1 MTSTQLQPGT
11 VIHGTHNDYRI
22 ERVLGQGS
30 FGITYV
36 ANVRLKGRLGAI
48 ESTATVAIKEFFLRD
63 VSSRNGLR
71 VFSVSDS
78 TLCSDYRR
86 DFLREAQN
94 LSRLDNDHIVKVLE
108 TIEEN
113 DTVYYVMEYLSGG
126 NLDQHILSH
135 GKLSC
140 REALDI
146 AIQIGEALKC
156 MHAQH
161 MLHLDL
167 KPLNV
172 MRGEDGHIVLIDFGL
187 SKCFGADGQPE
198 SSTRIG
204 QGTTGYA
211 PIEQH
216 SFNKADGFMPTLDI
230 YALGATL
237 FKMLT
242 GSVPP
247 EASVVLNEGL
257 PVDELSSA
265 GVPPAI
271 IALVE
276 RAMQPLRRMRHQTVG
291 EFVDEAQRLLASAPL
306 SVGGPAASKPFA
318 DPVSSCRPYGEQ
330 LFSGQPFGGSPSA
343 DVSTP
348 VGEATRRSDGW
359 SDIPKSFFAV
369 RETIFPNDETT
380 DREGAVKEDR
390 PAKIEVRWE
399 RNLDEATKQK
409 LRSFLSGMKRRRVW
423 NNHPY
428 DDDGDKVE
436 VFTLGDNSLAKAM
449 SIINNR
455 ATDGYFPRLNLQT
468 ALRAVLLLEQMTGLS
483 FRLASENEVVFDR
496 YDPERK
502 DHYLCFDGF
511 KDGFYLIHKDD
522 LYAPRMEGM
531 EYITKINAYTH
542 LFFDSYGMQIVCD
555 GASPMCDGASFNLRA
570 TQMMHEEMQPIGN
583 SFYRVRSGNQWN
595 ISSYFSPV
603 MPLLPQWH
611 DNISD
616 FSVHTLPGPAFGL
629 SYVGVKATDL
639 SGYTYY
645 YKWIGSNF
653 ELIAKY
659 DKKEREERE
668 QFT

>member
-1 MTSTQLQPGT
+1 MTSTQLHPGT
-11 VIHGTHNDYRI
+11 VIHGTHSDYRI

-48 ESTATVAIKEFFLRD
+48 ESAAKVAIKEFFLRD

-94 LSRLDNDHIVKVLE
+94 LSRLNNKHIVKVLE

-216 SFNKADGFMPTLDI
+216 SFKKSDGFMPTLDI

-265 GVPPAI
+265 GVPPAV

-276 RAMQPLRRMRHQTVG
+276 RAMQPLRRMRQQTVD
-291 EFVDEAQRLLASAPL
+291 EFVDEAQRLLASAPS
-306 SVGGPAASKPFA
+306 SVGGPAA
-318 DPVSSCRPYGEQ
+318 
-330 LFSGQPFGGSPSA
+330 PSA
-343 DVSTP
+343 DAPTP

-390 PAKIEVRWE
+390 PAKIEVRWKQ
-399 RNLDEATKQK
+399 NLDEATKQK
-409 LRSFLSGMKRRRVW
+409 LRTFLSGMRRRRVW

-449 SIINNR
+449 NIINNR

-483 FRLASENEVVFDR
+483 FRLASENELVIDR
-496 YDPERK
+496 YDPDRK
-502 DHYLCFDGF
+502 DLYLCFDGF
-511 KDGFYLIHKDD
+511 KDGFYLIHEEQVTGV
-522 LYAPRMEGM
+522 RFEGM

-542 LFFDSYGMQIVCD
+542 LFSDSYGMQIVCD

-570 TQMMHEEMQPIGN
+570 TQMVHEEMQPIGN

-595 ISSYFSPV
+595 VSSYFSPV

-611 DNISD
+611 DNISNL
-616 FSVHTLPGPAFGL
+616 SVHTVPGPAFGL
-629 SYVGVKATDL
+629 PYVGVVATDL

-645 YKWIGSNF
+645 YKWTGSNF

>member
-48 ESTATVAIKEFFLRD
+48 ESAAMVAIKEFFLRD

-276 RAMQPLRRMRHQTVG
+276 RAMQPLRRMRHQTVD
-291 EFVDEAQRLLASAPL
+291 EFIDETQRLLASAPS
-306 SVGGPAASKPFA
+306 SVGGPAA
-318 DPVSSCRPYGEQ
+318 
-330 LFSGQPFGGSPSA
+330 PSA
-343 DVSTP
+343 DVPTP

-359 SDIPKSFFAV
+359 SDSPKSVFAV
-369 RETIFPNDETT
+369 RETIIPNDETT

-399 RNLDEATKQK
+399 RNLDENTKQK
-409 LRSFLSGMKRRRVW
+409 LRSFLSGMRRRRVW

-436 VFTLGDNSLAKAM
+436 VFTLGDNSLAQAM
-449 SIINNR
+449 NIINNR
-455 ATDGYFPRLNLQT
+455 ATDGYFPRLGLHT

-483 FRLASENEVVFDR
+483 FRLASESELVIDR
-496 YDPERK
+496 YDPDRK
-502 DHYLCFDGF
+502 DLYLCFDGF
-511 KDGFYLIHKDD
+511 KDGFYLIHEEQVTGV
-522 LYAPRMEGM
+522 RFEGM

-668 QFT
+668 QYT

>member
-48 ESTATVAIKEFFLRD
+48 ESAAMVAIKEFFLRD

-216 SFNKADGFMPTLDI
+216 CFKKADGFMPTLDI

-265 GVPPAI
+265 GVPPAV

-291 EFVDEAQRLLASAPL
+291 EFVDEAQRLLASAPS
-306 SVGGPAASKPFA
+306 SVGRPAA
-318 DPVSSCRPYGEQ
+318 
-330 LFSGQPFGGSPSA
+330 PSA
-343 DVSTP
+343 DVPTP

-359 SDIPKSFFAV
+359 SDSPKSVFAV
-369 RETIFPNDETT
+369 RETIIPNDETT

-399 RNLDEATKQK
+399 RNLGEDTKQK

-436 VFTLGDNSLAKAM
+436 VFTLGDNSLAQAM
-449 SIINNR
+449 NIINNR
-455 ATDGYFPRLNLQT
+455 ATDGYFPRLGLHT

-483 FRLASENEVVFDR
+483 FRLASENELVFER
-496 YDPERK
+496 YDPDRK
-502 DHYLCFDGF
+502 DLYLCFDGF
-511 KDGFYLIHKDD
+511 KDGFYLIHEEQVTGVRIDG
-522 LYAPRMEGM
+522 L
-531 EYITKINAYTH
+531 EYMTKINAYTN
-542 LFFDSYGMQIVCD
+542 LFSDDYGMQIVCD
-555 GASPMCDGASFNLRA
+555 GASPMVNGAMFNLRA
-570 TQMMHEEMQPIGN
+570 TQMVHEEMQPIGN
-583 SFYRVRSGNQWN
+583 SFYMVRSGNQWN

-611 DNISD
+611 DNISN
-616 FSVHTLPGPAFGL
+616 FSVYTVPGPAFGL
-629 SYVGVKATDL
+629 PYVGVEATDL

-645 YKWIGSNF
+645 YKWTGSNF

>member
-48 ESTATVAIKEFFLRD
+48 ESAAMVAIKEFFLRD

-216 SFNKADGFMPTLDI
+216 SFKKADGFMPTLDI

-242 GSVPP
+242 GCVPP

-265 GVPPAI
+265 GVPPAV

-291 EFVDEAQRLLASAPL
+291 EFVDEAQRLLASAPS
-306 SVGGPAASKPFA
+306 SVGRPA
-318 DPVSSCRPYGEQ
+318 
-330 LFSGQPFGGSPSA
+330 SPSA
-343 DVSTP
+343 DVPTP

-359 SDIPKSFFAV
+359 SDIPKSVFAV
-369 RETIFPNDETT
+369 RETIIPNDETT

-399 RNLDEATKQK
+399 RNLGENTKQK

-436 VFTLGDNSLAKAM
+436 VFTLGDNSLAKAI

-483 FRLASENEVVFDR
+483 FRLASENEVVFDH
-496 YDPERK
+496 YYSERK
-502 DHYLCFDGF
+502 DLYLCFDGF
-511 KDGFYLIHKDD
+511 KDGFYLIHEEQVTGV
-522 LYAPRMEGM
+522 RFEGM
-531 EYITKINAYTH
+531 EYMTKINARTN
-542 LFFDSYGMQIVCD
+542 LFSDDYGMQIVCD

-570 TQMMHEEMQPIGN
+570 TQMVHEEMQPIGN

-616 FSVHTLPGPAFGL
+616 LSVHTVPGPAFGL
-629 SYVGVKATDL
+629 PYVGVKATDL

>member
-48 ESTATVAIKEFFLRD
+48 ESTAMVAIKEFFLRD

-216 SFNKADGFMPTLDI
+216 SFKKADGFMPTLDI

-265 GVPPAI
+265 GVSPAI

-291 EFVDEAQRLLASAPL
+291 EFVDEAQRLLASAPS
-306 SVGGPAASKPFA
+306 SVGRPA
-318 DPVSSCRPYGEQ
+318 
-330 LFSGQPFGGSPSA
+330 SPSA
-343 DVSTP
+343 DVPTP

-359 SDIPKSFFAV
+359 SDIPKSVFAV
-369 RETIFPNDETT
+369 RETIFTNDEAT
-380 DREGAVKEDR
+380 DREGAYRDT
-390 PAKIEVRWE
+390 PAKIEVRWKQ
-399 RNLDEATKQK
+399 NLGEDTKQK
-409 LRSFLSGMKRRRVW
+409 LRSLLSGMRRRRVW

-428 DDDGDKVE
+428 DDDGDKVQ

-449 SIINNR
+449 DIINNR

-483 FRLASENEVVFDR
+483 FRLASENEVVIDH
-496 YDPERK
+496 YYSERK
-502 DHYLCFDGF
+502 DLYLCFDGF
-511 KDGFYLIHKDD
+511 KDGFYLIHEDD
-522 LYAPRMEGM
+522 VFGPRMEGM
-531 EYITKINAYTH
+531 EYITKIYARTH
-542 LFFDSYGMQIVCD
+542 LFSDDYGMQIVCD
-555 GASPMCDGASFNLRA
+555 GASPMVNGAMFNLRA
-570 TQMMHEEMQPIGN
+570 TQMTYEEMQPIGN
-583 SFYRVRSGNQWN
+583 SFYKVRNGNQWN

-616 FSVHTLPGPAFGL
+616 FSVHTVPGPAFGL
-629 SYVGVKATDL
+629 PYVGVKATDL

-645 YKWIGSNF
+645 YKWTGSKF

>member
-36 ANVRLKGRLGAI
+36 ANVRLNGRLGAI
-48 ESTATVAIKEFFLRD
+48 ESAAMVAIKEFFLRD
-63 VSSRNGLR
+63 VSCRNGLR

-216 SFNKADGFMPTLDI
+216 SFKKADGFMPTLDI

-265 GVPPAI
+265 GVPPTI

-276 RAMQPLRRMRHQTVG
+276 RAMQPLRRMRHQTVD
-291 EFVDEAQRLLASAPL
+291 EFIDETQRLLASAPS
-306 SVGGPAASKPFA
+306 SVGGPAA
-318 DPVSSCRPYGEQ
+318 
-330 LFSGQPFGGSPSA
+330 PSA
-343 DVSTP
+343 DVPTP

-359 SDIPKSFFAV
+359 SDSPKSVFAV
-369 RETIFPNDETT
+369 RETIIPNDETT

-390 PAKIEVRWE
+390 PEKIEVRWE
-399 RNLDEATKQK
+399 RNLGEDTKQK

-436 VFTLGDNSLAKAM
+436 VFTLGDNSLAQAM
-449 SIINNR
+449 NIINNR
-455 ATDGYFPRLNLQT
+455 ATDGYFPRLGLHT

-483 FRLASENEVVFDR
+483 FRLASESELVIDR
-496 YDPERK
+496 YDPDRK
-502 DHYLCFDGF
+502 DLYLCFDGF
-511 KDGFYLIHKDD
+511 KDGFYLIHEEQVTGV
-522 LYAPRMEGM
+522 RFEGM
-531 EYITKINAYTH
+531 EYITKINARTN
-542 LFFDSYGMQIVCD
+542 LFSDDYGMQIVCD

-570 TQMMHEEMQPIGN
+570 TQMVHEEMQPIGN

-616 FSVHTLPGPAFGL
+616 LSVHTVPGPAFGL
-629 SYVGVKATDL
+629 PYVGVKATDL

>member
-48 ESTATVAIKEFFLRD
+48 ESAAMVAIKEFFLRD

-71 VFSVSDS
+71 VFSVSDC

-276 RAMQPLRRMRHQTVG
+276 RAMQPLRRMRHQTVD
-291 EFVDEAQRLLASAPL
+291 EFIDETQRLLASAPS
-306 SVGGPAASKPFA
+306 SVGRPA
-318 DPVSSCRPYGEQ
+318 
-330 LFSGQPFGGSPSA
+330 SPSA
-343 DVSTP
+343 DVPTP

-359 SDIPKSFFAV
+359 SDIPKSVFAV
-369 RETIFPNDETT
+369 RETIIPNDETT

-399 RNLDEATKQK
+399 RNLGEDTKQK

-436 VFTLGDNSLAKAM
+436 VFTLGDNSLAQAM
-449 SIINNR
+449 NIINNR
-455 ATDGYFPRLNLQT
+455 ATDGYFPRLGLHT

>member
-48 ESTATVAIKEFFLRD
+48 ESTAMVAIKEFFLRD

-146 AIQIGEALKC
+146 AIQIGEALKF

-276 RAMQPLRRMRHQTVG
+276 RAMQPLRRMRHQTVD
-291 EFVDEAQRLLASAPL
+291 EFIDEAQRLLASAPS
-306 SVGGPAASKPFA
+306 SVGGPA
-318 DPVSSCRPYGEQ
+318 
-330 LFSGQPFGGSPSA
+330 SPSA
-343 DVSTP
+343 DVPTP

-369 RETIFPNDETT
+369 RETIIPNDETT

-436 VFTLGDNSLAKAM
+436 VFTLGDNSLAQAM
-449 SIINNR
+449 NIINNR
-455 ATDGYFPRLNLQT
+455 ATDGYFPRLGLHT

>member
-48 ESTATVAIKEFFLRD
+48 ESTAMVAIKEFFLRD
-63 VSSRNGLR
+63 VSGRNGLR

-216 SFNKADGFMPTLDI
+216 SFKKADGFMPTLDI

-242 GSVPP
+242 GCVPP

-291 EFVDEAQRLLASAPL
+291 EFVDEAQRLLASAPS
-306 SVGGPAASKPFA
+306 SVGGPAA
-318 DPVSSCRPYGEQ
+318 
-330 LFSGQPFGGSPSA
+330 PSA
-343 DVSTP
+343 DVPTP
-348 VGEATRRSDGW
+348 VGDATRRSDGW
-359 SDIPKSFFAV
+359 SDNPKSFFAV
-369 RETIFPNDETT
+369 RETIIPNDETT
-380 DREGAVKEDR
+380 DREGAVKENH
-390 PAKIEVRWE
+390 PAKIEVRWKQ
-399 RNLDEATKQK
+399 NLDEATKQK
-409 LRSFLSGMKRRRVW
+409 LRTFLSGMRRRRVW

-428 DDDGDKVE
+428 DDDGDKME

-449 SIINNR
+449 DIINNR

-483 FRLASENEVVFDR
+483 FRLAAENEVVFDR

-511 KDGFYLIHKDD
+511 KDGFYLIHKYDIS
-522 LYAPRMEGM
+522 ATRMEGM
-531 EYITKINAYTH
+531 EYITKINARTY
-542 LFFDSYGMQIVCD
+542 LFSDDYGMQIVCD

-570 TQMMHEEMQPIGN
+570 TQMVHEEMQPIGN

-616 FSVHTLPGPAFGL
+616 FSVHTVPGPAFGL
-629 SYVGVKATDL
+629 PYVGVVATDL

-645 YKWIGSNF
+645 YKWTGSNF

>member
-48 ESTATVAIKEFFLRD
+48 ESAAMVAIKEFFLRD

-276 RAMQPLRRMRHQTVG
+276 RAMQPLRRMRHQTVD
-291 EFVDEAQRLLASAPL
+291 EFIDETQRLLASAPS
-306 SVGGPAASKPFA
+306 SVGGPAA
-318 DPVSSCRPYGEQ
+318 
-330 LFSGQPFGGSPSA
+330 PSA
-343 DVSTP
+343 DVPTP

-359 SDIPKSFFAV
+359 SDSPKSAFAV
-369 RETIFPNDETT
+369 RETIIPNDETT

-399 RNLDEATKQK
+399 RNLGEDTKQK

-436 VFTLGDNSLAKAM
+436 VFTLGDNSLAQAM
-449 SIINNR
+449 NIINNR
-455 ATDGYFPRLNLQT
+455 ATDGYFPRLGLHT

>member
-22 ERVLGQGS
+22 DRVLGQGS

-48 ESTATVAIKEFFLRD
+48 ESTAMVAIKEFFLRD

-216 SFNKADGFMPTLDI
+216 SFKKADGFMPTLDI

-242 GSVPP
+242 GCVPP

-265 GVPPAI
+265 GVPPAV

-276 RAMQPLRRMRHQTVG
+276 RAMQPLRRMRHQSVD
-291 EFVDEAQRLLASAPL
+291 EFVDEAQHLLASAPS
-306 SVGGPAASKPFA
+306 SVGGPA
-318 DPVSSCRPYGEQ
+318 
-330 LFSGQPFGGSPSA
+330 SPSA
-343 DVSTP
+343 DVPTP

-359 SDIPKSFFAV
+359 SDIPKSVFAV

-399 RNLDEATKQK
+399 RNLGEDTKQK

-436 VFTLGDNSLAKAM
+436 VFTLGDNSLAEAM
-449 SIINNR
+449 DIINNR
-455 ATDGYFPRLNLQT
+455 ATDGYFPRLGLHT

-483 FRLASENEVVFDR
+483 FRLASESELVFDR
-496 YDPERK
+496 YDPDRK
-502 DHYLCFDGF
+502 DLYLCFDGF
-511 KDGFYLIHKDD
+511 KDGFYLIHEEQVTGV
-522 LYAPRMEGM
+522 RFEGM

>member
-48 ESTATVAIKEFFLRD
+48 ESAAMVAIKEFFLRD

-113 DTVYYVMEYLSGG
+113 DTVYYVMEYISGG

-291 EFVDEAQRLLASAPL
+291 EFVDEAQRLMASAPS
-306 SVGGPAASKPFA
+306 SVGGPAA
-318 DPVSSCRPYGEQ
+318 
-330 LFSGQPFGGSPSA
+330 PSA
-343 DVSTP
+343 DAPTP
-348 VGEATRRSDGW
+348 VGEAIRRSDGW

-369 RETIFPNDETT
+369 RESIFTKDEATYH
-380 DREGAVKEDR
+380 EGAYRGTPEM
-390 PAKIEVRWE
+390 IEVFWKRMLGE
-399 RNLDEATKQK
+399 DTKQK
-409 LRSFLSGMKRRRVW
+409 LRSLLSGMRRVRVW
-423 NNHPY
+423 NNNPY
-428 DDDGDKVE
+428 DEDNGDKVE
-436 VFTLGDNSLAKAM
+436 VFTLGDDSLAKVM
-449 SIINNR
+449 DIINNR

-468 ALRAVLLLEQMTGLS
+468 ALRAVLLLEEMTGHS
-483 FRLASENEVVFDR
+483 FRLASESEIVFER
-496 YDPERK
+496 YNPERK
-502 DHYLCFDGF
+502 DRYLCFDGF
-511 KDGFYLIHKDD
+511 KDGFYLINKDN
-522 LYAPRMEGM
+522 LSAPMM
-531 EYITKINAYTH
+531 QNHEYITKLDARTD
-542 LFFDSYGMQIVCD
+542 LFSDSYGMQIVCD
-555 GASPMCDGASFNLRA
+555 GASPMCNGASFNLRA
-570 TQMMHEEMQPIGN
+570 TQMVHEEMQPIGN

-611 DNISD
+611 DNISN
-616 FSVHTLPGPAFGL
+616 FSVRTVPGPAFGF
-629 SYVGVKATDL
+629 SYVGVVATDL

-645 YKWIGSNF
+645 YKWTGSNF

-668 QFT
+668 QYT

>member
-48 ESTATVAIKEFFLRD
+48 ESAAMVAIKEFFLRD

-135 GKLSC
+135 GRLSC

-216 SFNKADGFMPTLDI
+216 SFKKADGFMPTLDI

-242 GSVPP
+242 GCVPP

-265 GVPPAI
+265 GVPPAV

-291 EFVDEAQRLLASAPL
+291 EFVDEAQRLLASAPS
-306 SVGGPAASKPFA
+306 SVGRPA
-318 DPVSSCRPYGEQ
+318 
-330 LFSGQPFGGSPSA
+330 SPSA
-343 DVSTP
+343 DVPTP

-359 SDIPKSFFAV
+359 SDIPKSVFAV

-380 DREGAVKEDR
+380 DCEGAVKEDR

-399 RNLDEATKQK
+399 RNLDENTKQK
-409 LRSFLSGMKRRRVW
+409 LRSFLSGMRRRRVW

-483 FRLASENEVVFDR
+483 FRLASENEVVIDH
-496 YDPERK
+496 YYSERK
-502 DHYLCFDGF
+502 DLYLCFDGF
-511 KDGFYLIHKDD
+511 KDGFYLIHEDD
-522 LYAPRMEGM
+522 VFGPRMEGM
-531 EYITKINAYTH
+531 EYITKIYARPH
-542 LFFDSYGMQIVCD
+542 LFSDDYGMQIVCD
-555 GASPMCDGASFNLRA
+555 GASPMVNGAMFNLRA
-570 TQMMHEEMQPIGN
+570 TQMTYEEMQPIGN
-583 SFYRVRSGNQWN
+583 SFYKVRNGNQWN
-595 ISSYFSPV
+595 ISSYFSSV

>member
-48 ESTATVAIKEFFLRD
+48 ESTAMVAIKEFFLRD

-78 TLCSDYRR
+78 TFCSDYRR

-108 TIEEN
+108 TIGEN

-216 SFNKADGFMPTLDI
+216 SFKKADGFMPTLDI

-306 SVGGPAASKPFA
+306 SVGGPTASKPFA

-330 LFSGQPFGGSPSA
+330 SFSGQPFGGSPSA

-359 SDIPKSFFAV
+359 SDIPKSVFAV

-409 LRSFLSGMKRRRVW
+409 LRSLLSGMRRRRVW

-449 SIINNR
+449 DIINNR

-511 KDGFYLIHKDD
+511 KDGFYLIHKYDIS
-522 LYAPRMEGM
+522 ATRMEGM
-531 EYITKINAYTH
+531 EYITKINARTY
-542 LFFDSYGMQIVCD
+542 LFSDDYGMQIVCD

-570 TQMMHEEMQPIGN
+570 TQMVHEEMQPIGN

-616 FSVHTLPGPAFGL
+616 LSVHTLPGPAFGF
-629 SYVGVKATDL
+629 SYVGVVATDL

-645 YKWIGSNF
+645 YK
-653 ELIAKY
+653 
-659 DKKEREERE
+659 
-668 QFT
+668 

>member
-48 ESTATVAIKEFFLRD
+48 ESAAMVAIKEFFLRD

-247 EASVVLNEGL
+247 EVSVVLNEGL

-276 RAMQPLRRMRHQTVG
+276 RAMQPLRRMRHQTVD
-291 EFVDEAQRLLASAPL
+291 EFIDETQRLLASAPS
-306 SVGGPAASKPFA
+306 SVGGPAA
-318 DPVSSCRPYGEQ
+318 
-330 LFSGQPFGGSPSA
+330 PSA
-343 DVSTP
+343 DVPTP

-359 SDIPKSFFAV
+359 SDSPKSVFAV
-369 RETIFPNDETT
+369 RETIIPNDETT

-399 RNLDEATKQK
+399 RNLGEDTKQK

-436 VFTLGDNSLAKAM
+436 VFTLGDNSLAQAM
-449 SIINNR
+449 NIINNR
-455 ATDGYFPRLNLQT
+455 ATDGYFPRLGLHT

-483 FRLASENEVVFDR
+483 FRLASESELVIDR
-496 YDPERK
+496 YDPDRK
-502 DHYLCFDGF
+502 DLYLCFDGF
-511 KDGFYLIHKDD
+511 KDGFYLIHEEQVTGV
-522 LYAPRMEGM
+522 RFEGM

-668 QFT
+668 QYT

>member
-187 SKCFGADGQPE
+187 SKCFGADGQPD

-216 SFNKADGFMPTLDI
+216 SFKKADGFMPTLDI

-265 GVPPAI
+265 GVPPAV

-291 EFVDEAQRLLASAPL
+291 EFVDEAQRLLASAPS
-306 SVGGPAASKPFA
+306 SVGRPA
-318 DPVSSCRPYGEQ
+318 
-330 LFSGQPFGGSPSA
+330 SPSA
-343 DVSTP
+343 DVPTP
-348 VGEATRRSDGW
+348 VGEAIRRSDGW
-359 SDIPKSFFAV
+359 SDIPKSVFAV

-399 RNLDEATKQK
+399 RNLGEDTKQK

-436 VFTLGDNSLAKAM
+436 VFTLGDNSLAEAM
-449 SIINNR
+449 DIINNR
-455 ATDGYFPRLNLQT
+455 ATDGYFPRLGLHT

-483 FRLASENEVVFDR
+483 FRLASESELVFDR
-496 YDPERK
+496 YDPDRK
-502 DHYLCFDGF
+502 DLYLCFDGF
-511 KDGFYLIHKDD
+511 KDGFYLIHEEQVTGV
-522 LYAPRMEGM
+522 RFEGM

>member
-22 ERVLGQGS
+22 ERILGQGS

-48 ESTATVAIKEFFLRD
+48 ESTAMVAIKEFFLRD

-216 SFNKADGFMPTLDI
+216 SFKKADGFMPTLDI

-242 GSVPP
+242 GCVPP

-265 GVPPAI
+265 GVPPAV

-276 RAMQPLRRMRHQTVG
+276 RAMQPLRRMRHQSVD
-291 EFVDEAQRLLASAPL
+291 EFVDEAQHLLASAPS
-306 SVGGPAASKPFA
+306 SVGGPA
-318 DPVSSCRPYGEQ
+318 
-330 LFSGQPFGGSPSA
+330 SPSA
-343 DVSTP
+343 DVPTP

-359 SDIPKSFFAV
+359 SDIPKSVFAV

-399 RNLDEATKQK
+399 RNLGEDTKQK

-436 VFTLGDNSLAKAM
+436 VFTLGDNSLAEAM
-449 SIINNR
+449 DIINNR
-455 ATDGYFPRLNLQT
+455 ATDGYFPRLGLHT

-483 FRLASENEVVFDR
+483 FRLASESELVFDR
-496 YDPERK
+496 YDPDRK
-502 DHYLCFDGF
+502 DLYLCFDGF
-511 KDGFYLIHKDD
+511 KDGFYLIHEEQVTGV
-522 LYAPRMEGM
+522 RFEGM

>member
-48 ESTATVAIKEFFLRD
+48 ESTAMVAIKEFFLRD

-94 LSRLDNDHIVKVLE
+94 LSRLDNDNIVKVLE

-216 SFNKADGFMPTLDI
+216 SFKKADGFMPTLDI

-242 GSVPP
+242 GCVPP

-265 GVPPAI
+265 GVPPAV

-291 EFVDEAQRLLASAPL
+291 EFVDEAQRLLASAPS
-306 SVGGPAASKPFA
+306 SVGRPA
-318 DPVSSCRPYGEQ
+318 
-330 LFSGQPFGGSPSA
+330 SPSA
-343 DVSTP
+343 DVPTP

-359 SDIPKSFFAV
+359 SDIPKSAFAV
-369 RETIFPNDETT
+369 RESIFTKDEATY
-380 DREGAVKEDR
+380 REGAYRGTPEM
-390 PAKIEVRWE
+390 IEVFWKRMLGE
-399 RNLDEATKQK
+399 DTKQK
-409 LRSFLSGMKRRRVW
+409 LRSLLSGMRRVRVW
-423 NNHPY
+423 NNNPY
-428 DDDGDKVE
+428 DEDNGDKVE
-436 VFTLGDNSLAKAM
+436 VFTLGDDSLAKVM
-449 SIINNR
+449 DIINNR

-468 ALRAVLLLEQMTGLS
+468 ALRAVLLLEEMTGHS
-483 FRLASENEVVFDR
+483 FRLASESEIVFER
-496 YDPERK
+496 YNPERK
-502 DHYLCFDGF
+502 DRYLCFDGF
-511 KDGFYLIHKDD
+511 KDGFYLINKDN
-522 LYAPRMEGM
+522 LSAPMM
-531 EYITKINAYTH
+531 QNHEYITKLDARTD
-542 LFFDSYGMQIVCD
+542 LFSDSYGMQIVCD
-555 GASPMCDGASFNLRA
+555 GASPMCNGASFNLRA
-570 TQMMHEEMQPIGN
+570 TQMVHEEMQPIGN

-611 DNISD
+611 DNISN
-616 FSVHTLPGPAFGL
+616 FSVRT
-629 SYVGVKATDL
+629 VQ
-639 SGYTYY
+639 
-645 YKWIGSNF
+645 IGR
-653 ELIAKY
+653 AHV
-659 DKKEREERE
+659 
-668 QFT
+668 

>member
-216 SFNKADGFMPTLDI
+216 SFKKADGFMPTLDI

-242 GSVPP
+242 GCVPP

-291 EFVDEAQRLLASAPL
+291 EFVDEAQRLLASAPS
-306 SVGGPAASKPFA
+306 SVGRPA
-318 DPVSSCRPYGEQ
+318 
-330 LFSGQPFGGSPSA
+330 SPSA
-343 DVSTP
+343 DVPTP
-348 VGEATRRSDGW
+348 VGEAIRRSDGW
-359 SDIPKSFFAV
+359 SDIPKSVFAV

-399 RNLDEATKQK
+399 RNLGEDTKQK

-483 FRLASENEVVFDR
+483 FRLASESELVFDR
-496 YDPERK
+496 YDPDRK
-502 DHYLCFDGF
+502 DLYLCFDGF
-511 KDGFYLIHKDD
+511 KDGFYLIHEEQVTGV
-522 LYAPRMEGM
+522 RFEGM

>member
-48 ESTATVAIKEFFLRD
+48 ESTAMVAIKEFFLRD

-216 SFNKADGFMPTLDI
+216 SFKKADGFMPTLDI

-242 GSVPP
+242 GCVPP

-291 EFVDEAQRLLASAPL
+291 EFVDEAQRLLASAPS
-306 SVGGPAASKPFA
+306 SVGRPA
-318 DPVSSCRPYGEQ
+318 
-330 LFSGQPFGGSPSA
+330 SPSA
-343 DVSTP
+343 DVPTP
-348 VGEATRRSDGW
+348 VGEAIRRSDGW
-359 SDIPKSFFAV
+359 SDIPKSVFAV

-399 RNLDEATKQK
+399 RNLGEDTKQK

-436 VFTLGDNSLAKAM
+436 VFTLGDNSLAEAM
-449 SIINNR
+449 DIINNR
-455 ATDGYFPRLNLQT
+455 ATDGYFPRLGLHT

-483 FRLASENEVVFDR
+483 FRLASESELVFDR
-496 YDPERK
+496 YDPDRK
-502 DHYLCFDGF
+502 DLYLCFDGF
-511 KDGFYLIHKDD
+511 KDGFYLIHEEQVTGV
-522 LYAPRMEGM
+522 RFEGM

>member
-216 SFNKADGFMPTLDI
+216 SFKKADGFMPTLDI

-276 RAMQPLRRMRHQTVG
+276 RAMQPLRRMRHQTVD
-291 EFVDEAQRLLASAPL
+291 EFIDETQRLLASAPS
-306 SVGGPAASKPFA
+306 SVGGPAA
-318 DPVSSCRPYGEQ
+318 
-330 LFSGQPFGGSPSA
+330 PSA
-343 DVSTP
+343 DVPTP

-359 SDIPKSFFAV
+359 SDSPKSVFAV
-369 RETIFPNDETT
+369 RETIIPNDETT

-399 RNLDEATKQK
+399 RNLGEDTKQK

-483 FRLASENEVVFDR
+483 FRLASENEVVFDH
-496 YDPERK
+496 YYSERK
-502 DHYLCFDGF
+502 DLYLCFDGF
-511 KDGFYLIHKDD
+511 KDGFYLIHEEQVTGV
-522 LYAPRMEGM
+522 RFEGM
-531 EYITKINAYTH
+531 EYMTKINARTN
-542 LFFDSYGMQIVCD
+542 LFSDDYGMQIVCD

-570 TQMMHEEMQPIGN
+570 TQMVHEEMQPIGN

-616 FSVHTLPGPAFGL
+616 LSVHTVPGPAFGL
-629 SYVGVKATDL
+629 PYVGVQATDL

>member
-48 ESTATVAIKEFFLRD
+48 ESAAMVAIKEFFLRD
-63 VSSRNGLR
+63 VSCRNGLR

-265 GVPPAI
+265 GVPPAV

-276 RAMQPLRRMRHQTVG
+276 RAMQPLRRMRHQTVD
-291 EFVDEAQRLLASAPL
+291 EFVDEAQRLLASAPS
-306 SVGGPAASKPFA
+306 SVGGPAA
-318 DPVSSCRPYGEQ
+318 
-330 LFSGQPFGGSPSA
+330 PSA
-343 DVSTP
+343 DVPTP

-359 SDIPKSFFAV
+359 SDSPKSAFAV
-369 RETIFPNDETT
+369 RESIFTKDEATY
-380 DREGAVKEDR
+380 REGAYRGTPEM
-390 PAKIEVRWE
+390 IEVFWKRMLGE
-399 RNLDEATKQK
+399 DTKQK
-409 LRSFLSGMKRRRVW
+409 LRSLLSGMRRVRVW
-423 NNHPY
+423 NNNPY
-428 DDDGDKVE
+428 DEDNGDKVE
-436 VFTLGDNSLAKAM
+436 VFTLGDDSLAKVM
-449 SIINNR
+449 DIINNR

-468 ALRAVLLLEQMTGLS
+468 ALRAVLLLEEMTGHS
-483 FRLASENEVVFDR
+483 FRLASESEIVFERYNPECKDR
-496 YDPERK
+496 
-502 DHYLCFDGF
+502 YLCFDGF
-511 KDGFYLIHKDD
+511 KDGFYLINKDN
-522 LYAPRMEGM
+522 LSAPMM
-531 EYITKINAYTH
+531 QNHEYITKLDARTN
-542 LFFDSYGMQIVCD
+542 LFSDSYGMQIVCD
-555 GASPMCDGASFNLRA
+555 GASPMCNGASFNLRA
-570 TQMMHEEMQPIGN
+570 TQMVHEEMQPIGN

-611 DNISD
+611 DNISN
-616 FSVHTLPGPAFGL
+616 FSVRTVPGPAFGL

-645 YKWIGSNF
+645 YKWTGSNF

-668 QFT
+668 QYT

>member
-1 MTSTQLQPGT
+1 MTSTQLHPGT

-78 TLCSDYRR
+78 ALCSDYRR

-216 SFNKADGFMPTLDI
+216 SFKKADGFMPTLDI

-265 GVPPAI
+265 GVPPAV

-291 EFVDEAQRLLASAPL
+291 EFVDEAQRLLASAPS
-306 SVGGPAASKPFA
+306 SVGRPA
-318 DPVSSCRPYGEQ
+318 
-330 LFSGQPFGGSPSA
+330 SPSA
-343 DVSTP
+343 DVPTP
-348 VGEATRRSDGW
+348 VGEAIRRSDGW
-359 SDIPKSFFAV
+359 SDIPKSVFAV

-399 RNLDEATKQK
+399 RNLGEDTKQK

-436 VFTLGDNSLAKAM
+436 VFTLGDNSLAEAM
-449 SIINNR
+449 DIINNR
-455 ATDGYFPRLNLQT
+455 ATDGYFPRLGLHT

-483 FRLASENEVVFDR
+483 FRLASESELVFDR
-496 YDPERK
+496 YDPDRK
-502 DHYLCFDGF
+502 DLYLCFDGF
-511 KDGFYLIHKDD
+511 KDGFYLIHEEQVTGV
-522 LYAPRMEGM
+522 RFEGM

>member
-265 GVPPAI
+265 GVPPAV

-276 RAMQPLRRMRHQTVG
+276 RAMQPLRRMRHQTVS
-291 EFVDEAQRLLASAPL
+291 EFIDEAQRLLASAPS
-306 SVGGPAASKPFA
+306 SVGGPA
-318 DPVSSCRPYGEQ
+318 
-330 LFSGQPFGGSPSA
+330 SPSA
-343 DVSTP
+343 DVPTP

-399 RNLDEATKQK
+399 RNLGEDTKQK

-483 FRLASENEVVFDR
+483 FRLASENEVVFDH
-496 YDPERK
+496 YYSERK
-502 DHYLCFDGF
+502 DLYLCFDGF
-511 KDGFYLIHKDD
+511 KDGFYLIHEEQVTGV
-522 LYAPRMEGM
+522 RFEGM
-531 EYITKINAYTH
+531 EYMTKINARTN
-542 LFFDSYGMQIVCD
+542 LFSDDYGMQIVCD

-570 TQMMHEEMQPIGN
+570 TQMVHEEMQPIGN

-616 FSVHTLPGPAFGL
+616 LSVHTVPGPAFGL
-629 SYVGVKATDL
+629 PYVGVKATDL

>member
-48 ESTATVAIKEFFLRD
+48 ESAAMVAIKEFFLRD

-216 SFNKADGFMPTLDI
+216 SFKKADGFMPTLDI

-265 GVPPAI
+265 GVPPAV

-276 RAMQPLRRMRHQTVG
+276 RAMQPLRRMRHQTVS
-291 EFVDEAQRLLASAPL
+291 EFIDEAQRLMASAPS
-306 SVGGPAASKPFA
+306 SVGRPAA
-318 DPVSSCRPYGEQ
+318 
-330 LFSGQPFGGSPSA
+330 PSA
-343 DVSTP
+343 DVPTP

-369 RETIFPNDETT
+369 RETIIPNDETT

-399 RNLDEATKQK
+399 RNLDENTKQK
-409 LRSFLSGMKRRRVW
+409 LRSFLSGMRRRRVW

-436 VFTLGDNSLAKAM
+436 VFTLGDNSLAEAM
-449 SIINNR
+449 DIINNR
-455 ATDGYFPRLNLQT
+455 ATDGYFPRLGLHT

-483 FRLASENEVVFDR
+483 FRLASESELVIDR
-496 YDPERK
+496 YDPDRK
-502 DHYLCFDGF
+502 DRYLCFDGF
-511 KDGFYLIHKDD
+511 KDGFYLINKDN
-522 LYAPRMEGM
+522 LSAPMM
-531 EYITKINAYTH
+531 QNHEYITKLDARTD
-542 LFFDSYGMQIVCD
+542 LFSDSYGMQIVCD
-555 GASPMCDGASFNLRA
+555 GASPMCNGASFNLRA
-570 TQMMHEEMQPIGN
+570 TQMVHEEMQPIGN

-611 DNISD
+611 DNISN
-616 FSVHTLPGPAFGL
+616 FSVRTVPGPAFGL
-629 SYVGVKATDL
+629 PYVGVVATDL

-645 YKWIGSNF
+645 YKWTGSNF

-668 QFT
+668 QYT

>member
-48 ESTATVAIKEFFLRD
+48 ESAAMVAIKEFFLRD

-94 LSRLDNDHIVKVLE
+94 LSRLDNKHIVKVLE

-146 AIQIGEALKC
+146 ALQIGEALRC

-216 SFNKADGFMPTLDI
+216 SFKKADGFMPTLDI

-242 GSVPP
+242 GCVPP

-265 GVPPAI
+265 GVPPAV

-276 RAMQPLRRMRHQTVG
+276 RAMQPLRRMRHQTVD
-291 EFVDEAQRLLASAPL
+291 EFVDEAQRLLASAPS
-306 SVGGPAASKPFA
+306 SVGGAAASKPFA
-318 DPVSSCRPYGEQ
+318 GQVSSA
-330 LFSGQPFGGSPSA
+330 QPFGGFPSA
-343 DVSTP
+343 DAPTP
-348 VGEATRRSDGW
+348 VGEVTRRSDGW

-390 PAKIEVRWE
+390 PAKIEVRWKQ
-399 RNLDEATKQK
+399 NLDENTKQK
-409 LRSFLSGMKRRRVW
+409 LRTFLSGMRRRRVW

-449 SIINNR
+449 DIINNR
-455 ATDGYFPRLNLQT
+455 ATDGYFPRLSLQT

-483 FRLASENEVVFDR
+483 FRLASESEVVIER

-511 KDGFYLIHKDD
+511 KDGFYLIHKYDVSATMMQD
-522 LYAPRMEGM
+522 Q
-531 EYITKINAYTH
+531 EYITKLNAYTN
-542 LFFDSYGMQIVCD
+542 LFSDSYGMQIVCD
-555 GASPMCDGASFNLRA
+555 GASPMCDGASFNLRV
-570 TQMMHEEMQPIGN
+570 TQMMHKEMQPIGN

-611 DNISD
+611 DNISN
-616 FSVHTLPGPAFGL
+616 FSVHTVPGPAFGL
-629 SYVGVKATDL
+629 PYVGVVATDL

-645 YKWIGSNF
+645 YKWTGSRF

>member
-48 ESTATVAIKEFFLRD
+48 ESTAMVAIKEFFLRD

-86 DFLREAQN
+86 DFMREAQN

-216 SFNKADGFMPTLDI
+216 SFKKADGFMPTLDI

-242 GSVPP
+242 GCVPP

-291 EFVDEAQRLLASAPL
+291 EFVDEARRLLASAPS
-306 SVGGPAASKPFA
+306 SVGRPA
-318 DPVSSCRPYGEQ
+318 
-330 LFSGQPFGGSPSA
+330 SPSA
-343 DVSTP
+343 DVPTP
-348 VGEATRRSDGW
+348 IGEAIHRSDGW
-359 SDIPKSFFAV
+359 SDSPKSAFAV
-369 RETIFPNDETT
+369 RESIFTKDEATY
-380 DREGAVKEDR
+380 REGAYRGTPEM
-390 PAKIEVRWE
+390 IEVFWKRMLGE
-399 RNLDEATKQK
+399 DTKQK
-409 LRSFLSGMKRRRVW
+409 LRSLLSGMRRVRVW
-423 NNHPY
+423 NNNPY
-428 DDDGDKVE
+428 DEDNGDKVE
-436 VFTLGDNSLAKAM
+436 VFTLGDDSLAKVM
-449 SIINNR
+449 DIINNR
-455 ATDGYFPRLNLQT
+455 ATDGYFPLLNLQT

-531 EYITKINAYTH
+531 EYITKIYARTH
-542 LFFDSYGMQIVCD
+542 LFSDDYGMQIVCD
-555 GASPMCDGASFNLRA
+555 GASPMVNGAMFNLRA
-570 TQMMHEEMQPIGN
+570 TQMTYEEMQPIGN
-583 SFYRVRSGNQWN
+583 SFYKVRNGNQWN

-611 DNISD
+611 DNIGD
-616 FSVHTLPGPAFGL
+616 FSVHTLPGPAFGF
-629 SYVGVKATDL
+629 SYVGVVATDL

-645 YKWIGSNF
+645 YKWTGSNF

-668 QFT
+668 QYT

>member
-48 ESTATVAIKEFFLRD
+48 ESAAMVAIKEFFLRD

-216 SFNKADGFMPTLDI
+216 SFKKADGFMPTLDI

-265 GVPPAI
+265 GVPPAV

-291 EFVDEAQRLLASAPL
+291 EFVDEAQRLLASAPS
-306 SVGGPAASKPFA
+306 SVGRPA
-318 DPVSSCRPYGEQ
+318 
-330 LFSGQPFGGSPSA
+330 SPSA
-343 DVSTP
+343 DVPTP
-348 VGEATRRSDGW
+348 VGDATRRSDGW
-359 SDIPKSFFAV
+359 SDIPKSVFAV
-369 RETIFPNDETT
+369 RETIIPNDETT

-390 PAKIEVRWE
+390 PAKIEVLWE
-399 RNLDEATKQK
+399 RNLDENTKQK
-409 LRSFLSGMKRRRVW
+409 LRSFLSGMRRRRVW

-436 VFTLGDNSLAKAM
+436 IFTLGDNSLAKAM

-455 ATDGYFPRLNLQT
+455 ATDGYFPLLNLQT

-522 LYAPRMEGM
+522 LYAPRLEGM
-531 EYITKINAYTH
+531 EYITKIYARTH
-542 LFFDSYGMQIVCD
+542 LFSDDYGMQIVCD
-555 GASPMCDGASFNLRA
+555 GASPMCNGASFNLRA
-570 TQMMHEEMQPIGN
+570 TQMVHEEMQPIGN

-611 DNISD
+611 DNISN
-616 FSVHTLPGPAFGL
+616 FSVRTVPGPAFGL
-629 SYVGVKATDL
+629 PYVGVKATDL

-668 QFT
+668 QYT

>member
-48 ESTATVAIKEFFLRD
+48 ESTAMVAIKEFFLRD

-78 TLCSDYRR
+78 ALCSDYRR

-135 GKLSC
+135 GKISC

-216 SFNKADGFMPTLDI
+216 SFKKADGFMPTLDI

-265 GVPPAI
+265 GVPPAV

-291 EFVDEAQRLLASAPL
+291 EFVDEAQRLLASAPS
-306 SVGGPAASKPFA
+306 SVGRPA
-318 DPVSSCRPYGEQ
+318 
-330 LFSGQPFGGSPSA
+330 SPSA
-343 DVSTP
+343 DVPTP
-348 VGEATRRSDGW
+348 VGEAIRRSDGW
-359 SDIPKSFFAV
+359 SDIPKSVFAV

-399 RNLDEATKQK
+399 RNLGEDTKQK

-436 VFTLGDNSLAKAM
+436 VFTLGDNSLAEAM
-449 SIINNR
+449 DIINNR
-455 ATDGYFPRLNLQT
+455 ATDGYFPRLGLHT

-483 FRLASENEVVFDR
+483 FRLASESELVFDR
-496 YDPERK
+496 YDPDRK
-502 DHYLCFDGF
+502 DLYLCFDGF
-511 KDGFYLIHKDD
+511 KDGFYLIHEEQVTGV
-522 LYAPRMEGM
+522 RFEGM

-659 DKKEREERE
+659 DKKEREEHE

>member
-48 ESTATVAIKEFFLRD
+48 ESAAMVAIKEFFLRD
-63 VSSRNGLR
+63 VSCRNGLR

-216 SFNKADGFMPTLDI
+216 SFKKADGFMPTLDI

-291 EFVDEAQRLLASAPL
+291 EFVDEAQRLLASAPS
-306 SVGGPAASKPFA
+306 SVGGPA
-318 DPVSSCRPYGEQ
+318 
-330 LFSGQPFGGSPSA
+330 SPSA
-343 DVSTP
+343 DVPTP
-348 VGEATRRSDGW
+348 VGEAIRRSDGW
-359 SDIPKSFFAV
+359 SDSPKSAFAV
-369 RETIFPNDETT
+369 RESIFTKDEATY
-380 DREGAVKEDR
+380 REGAYRGTPEM
-390 PAKIEVRWE
+390 IEVFWKRMLGE
-399 RNLDEATKQK
+399 DTKQK
-409 LRSFLSGMKRRRVW
+409 LRSLLSGMRRVRVW
-423 NNHPY
+423 NNNPY
-428 DDDGDKVE
+428 DEDNGDKVE
-436 VFTLGDNSLAKAM
+436 VFTLGDDSLAKVM
-449 SIINNR
+449 DIINNR
-455 ATDGYFPRLNLQT
+455 ATDGYFSCLNLQT
-468 ALRAVLLLEQMTGLS
+468 ALCAVLLLEEMTGHS
-483 FRLASENEVVFDR
+483 FRLASESEIVFER
-496 YDPERK
+496 YNPERK
-502 DHYLCFDGF
+502 DRYLCFDGF
-511 KDGFYLIHKDD
+511 KDGFYLINKDN
-522 LYAPRMEGM
+522 LSAPMM
-531 EYITKINAYTH
+531 QNHEYITKLDARTD
-542 LFFDSYGMQIVCD
+542 LFSDSYGMQIVCD
-555 GASPMCDGASFNLRA
+555 GASPMCNGASFNLRA
-570 TQMMHEEMQPIGN
+570 TQMVHEEMQPIGN

-611 DNISD
+611 DNISN
-616 FSVHTLPGPAFGL
+616 FSVRTVPGPAFGL
-629 SYVGVKATDL
+629 PYVGVVATDL

-645 YKWIGSNF
+645 YKWTGSNF

-668 QFT
+668 QLT

>member
-48 ESTATVAIKEFFLRD
+48 ESTAMVAIKEFFLRD

-216 SFNKADGFMPTLDI
+216 SFKKADGFMPTLDI

-242 GSVPP
+242 GCVPP

-265 GVPPAI
+265 GVPPAV

-276 RAMQPLRRMRHQTVG
+276 RAMQPLRRMRHQTVD
-291 EFVDEAQRLLASAPL
+291 EFVDEAQRLLASAPS
-306 SVGGPAASKPFA
+306 SVDGPAA
-318 DPVSSCRPYGEQ
+318 
-330 LFSGQPFGGSPSA
+330 LSA
-343 DVSTP
+343 DVPTP

-399 RNLDEATKQK
+399 RNLGEDTKQK

-483 FRLASENEVVFDR
+483 FRLASENEVVFDH
-496 YDPERK
+496 YYSERK
-502 DHYLCFDGF
+502 DLYLCFDGF
-511 KDGFYLIHKDD
+511 KDGFYLIHEEQVTGV
-522 LYAPRMEGM
+522 RFEGM
-531 EYITKINAYTH
+531 EYMTKINARTN
-542 LFFDSYGMQIVCD
+542 LFSDDYGMQIVCD
-555 GASPMCDGASFNLRA
+555 GASPMCDGAMFNLRA
-570 TQMMHEEMQPIGN
+570 TQMTYEEMQPIGN
-583 SFYRVRSGNQWN
+583 SFYKVRNGNQWN

-611 DNISD
+611 DNISE
-616 FSVHTLPGPAFGL
+616 FSVHTLPGPAFGF
-629 SYVGVKATDL
+629 SYVGVVATDL

-645 YKWIGSNF
+645 YKWTGSNF

>member
-48 ESTATVAIKEFFLRD
+48 ESAAMVAIKEFFLRD

-94 LSRLDNDHIVKVLE
+94 LSRLDNKHIVKVLE

-146 AIQIGEALKC
+146 ALQIGEALKC

-216 SFNKADGFMPTLDI
+216 SFKKADGFMPTLDI

-265 GVPPAI
+265 GVPPAV

-276 RAMQPLRRMRHQTVG
+276 RAMQPLRRMRHQTVD
-291 EFVDEAQRLLASAPL
+291 EFVDEAQRLLASAPS

-318 DPVSSCRPYGEQ
+318 DQVS
-330 LFSGQPFGGSPSA
+330 SGQPFGGFPSA
-343 DVSTP
+343 DAPTP
-348 VGEATRRSDGW
+348 VGDATRRLDGW
-359 SDIPKSFFAV
+359 SDIPKSVFAV
-369 RETIFPNDETT
+369 RETIIPNDETT

-399 RNLDEATKQK
+399 RNLDENTKQK
-409 LRSFLSGMKRRRVW
+409 LRSFLSGMRRRRMW

-449 SIINNR
+449 NIINNR

-483 FRLASENEVVFDR
+483 FRLASENELVIDR
-496 YDPERK
+496 YDSDRK
-502 DHYLCFDGF
+502 DLYLCFDGF
-511 KDGFYLIHKDD
+511 KDGFYLIHEEQVTGV
-522 LYAPRMEGM
+522 RIEGL
-531 EYITKINAYTH
+531 EYMTKLNAYTD
-542 LFFDSYGMQIVCD
+542 LFSDSYGMQIVCD

-570 TQMMHEEMQPIGN
+570 TQMVHEEMQPIGN

-616 FSVHTLPGPAFGL
+616 FSVHTLPGPAFGF
-629 SYVGVKATDL
+629 SYVGVVATDL

-645 YKWIGSNF
+645 YKWTGSNF

>member
-48 ESTATVAIKEFFLRD
+48 ESTAMVAIKEFFLRD

-216 SFNKADGFMPTLDI
+216 SFKKADGFMPTLDI

-257 PVDELSSA
+257 PVDELSLA

-291 EFVDEAQRLLASAPL
+291 EFVDEAQRLLASAPS
-306 SVGGPAASKPFA
+306 SVGGPAA
-318 DPVSSCRPYGEQ
+318 
-330 LFSGQPFGGSPSA
+330 PSA
-343 DVSTP
+343 DVPTP
-348 VGEATRRSDGW
+348 VGDATRRSDSW

-399 RNLDEATKQK
+399 RNLDEDTKQK
-409 LRSFLSGMKRRRVW
+409 LRTFLSGMKRRRVW

-449 SIINNR
+449 DIINNR

-483 FRLASENEVVFDR
+483 FRLASENEVVIDY
-496 YDPERK
+496 YDPDRK

-522 LYAPRMEGM
+522 VFGPRMEGM
-531 EYITKINAYTH
+531 EYITKINARTY
-542 LFFDSYGMQIVCD
+542 LFSDDYGMQIVCD

-570 TQMMHEEMQPIGN
+570 TQMVHEEMQPIGN

-616 FSVHTLPGPAFGL
+616 FSVHTVPGPAFGL
-629 SYVGVKATDL
+629 PYVGVVATDL

-645 YKWIGSNF
+645 YKWTGSNF

>member
-48 ESTATVAIKEFFLRD
+48 ESTAMVAIKEFFLRD

-216 SFNKADGFMPTLDI
+216 SFKKADGFMPTLDI

-242 GSVPP
+242 GCVPP

-291 EFVDEAQRLLASAPL
+291 EFIDEAQRLMASAPS
-306 SVGGPAASKPFA
+306 SVGGPAA
-318 DPVSSCRPYGEQ
+318 
-330 LFSGQPFGGSPSA
+330 LSA
-343 DVSTP
+343 DVPTP

-399 RNLDEATKQK
+399 RNLGEDTKQK
-409 LRSFLSGMKRRRVW
+409 LRTFLSGMRRKRVW

-449 SIINNR
+449 DIINNR

-483 FRLASENEVVFDR
+483 FRLAAENEVVFDR

-511 KDGFYLIHKDD
+511 KNGFYLIHEDD
-522 LYAPRMEGM
+522 VFGPRMEGM
-531 EYITKINAYTH
+531 EYITKIYARTH
-542 LFFDSYGMQIVCD
+542 LFSDDYGMQIVCD

-570 TQMMHEEMQPIGN
+570 TQMVHEEMQPIGN

-616 FSVHTLPGPAFGL
+616 LSVHTVPGPAFGL
-629 SYVGVKATDL
+629 SYVGVVATDL

-645 YKWIGSNF
+645 YKWTGSRF
-653 ELIAKY
+653 ELIAKF

-668 QFT
+668 QLT

>member
-48 ESTATVAIKEFFLRD
+48 ESAAMVAIKEFFLRD

-216 SFNKADGFMPTLDI
+216 SFKKADGFMPTLDI

-291 EFVDEAQRLLASAPL
+291 EFVDEAQHLLASAPS
-306 SVGGPAASKPFA
+306 SVGGPAA
-318 DPVSSCRPYGEQ
+318 
-330 LFSGQPFGGSPSA
+330 PSA
-343 DVSTP
+343 DAPTP
-348 VGEATRRSDGW
+348 VGDATRRSDGW

-380 DREGAVKEDR
+380 DREGAVKEIR

-409 LRSFLSGMKRRRVW
+409 LRTFLSGMRRRRVW

-483 FRLASENEVVFDR
+483 FRLASENEVVIDH
-496 YDPERK
+496 YYSERK
-502 DHYLCFDGF
+502 DLYLCFDGF
-511 KDGFYLIHKDD
+511 KDGFYLIHEDD
-522 LYAPRMEGM
+522 VFGPRMEGM
-531 EYITKINAYTH
+531 EYITKIYARTH
-542 LFFDSYGMQIVCD
+542 LFSDDYGMQIVCD
-555 GASPMCDGASFNLRA
+555 GASPMVNGAMFNLRA
-570 TQMMHEEMQPIGN
+570 TQMTYEEMQPIGN
-583 SFYRVRSGNQWN
+583 SFYKVRNGNQWN

-616 FSVHTLPGPAFGL
+616 FSVHTLPGPALGL

-645 YKWIGSNF
+645 YKWTGSNF

>member
-48 ESTATVAIKEFFLRD
+48 ESAAMVAIKEFFLRD

-216 SFNKADGFMPTLDI
+216 SFKKADGFMPTLDI

-265 GVPPAI
+265 GVPPAV

-291 EFVDEAQRLLASAPL
+291 EFVDEAQRLLASAPS
-306 SVGGPAASKPFA
+306 SVGRPA
-318 DPVSSCRPYGEQ
+318 
-330 LFSGQPFGGSPSA
+330 SPSA
-343 DVSTP
+343 DVPTP
-348 VGEATRRSDGW
+348 VGEAIRRSDGW
-359 SDIPKSFFAV
+359 SDSPKSAFAV
-369 RETIFPNDETT
+369 RESIIPNDETT

-399 RNLDEATKQK
+399 RNLGEDTKQK

-483 FRLASENEVVFDR
+483 FRLASENEVVFDH
-496 YDPERK
+496 YYSERK
-502 DHYLCFDGF
+502 DLYLCFDGF
-511 KDGFYLIHKDD
+511 KDGFYLIHEEQVTGV
-522 LYAPRMEGM
+522 RFEGM
-531 EYITKINAYTH
+531 EYMTKINARTN
-542 LFFDSYGMQIVCD
+542 LFSDDYGMQIVCD

-570 TQMMHEEMQPIGN
+570 TQMVHEEMQPIGN

-616 FSVHTLPGPAFGL
+616 LSVHTVPGPAFGL
-629 SYVGVKATDL
+629 PYVGVKATDL

>member
-48 ESTATVAIKEFFLRD
+48 ESTAMVAIKEFFLRD

-135 GKLSC
+135 GRLSC

-216 SFNKADGFMPTLDI
+216 SFKKADGFMPTLDI

-265 GVPPAI
+265 GVPPAV

-291 EFVDEAQRLLASAPL
+291 EFVDEAQRLLASAPS
-306 SVGGPAASKPFA
+306 SVGRPAA
-318 DPVSSCRPYGEQ
+318 
-330 LFSGQPFGGSPSA
+330 PSA
-343 DVSTP
+343 DVPTP

-359 SDIPKSFFAV
+359 SDIPKSVFAV
-369 RETIFPNDETT
+369 RETIIPNDETT

-399 RNLDEATKQK
+399 RNLDENTKQK
-409 LRSFLSGMKRRRVW
+409 LRTFLSGMRRRRVW
-423 NNHPY
+423 KNHPY

-436 VFTLGDNSLAKAM
+436 VFTLGDNSLAQAM
-449 SIINNR
+449 GIINNR
-455 ATDGYFPRLNLQT
+455 ATDGYFPRLGLHT

-668 QFT
+668 QYT

>member
-22 ERVLGQGS
+22 DRVLGQGS

-216 SFNKADGFMPTLDI
+216 SFKKADGFMPTLDI

-265 GVPPAI
+265 GVPPAV

-291 EFVDEAQRLLASAPL
+291 EFVDEAQRLLASAPS
-306 SVGGPAASKPFA
+306 SVGRPA
-318 DPVSSCRPYGEQ
+318 
-330 LFSGQPFGGSPSA
+330 SPSA
-343 DVSTP
+343 DVPTP
-348 VGEATRRSDGW
+348 VGEAIRRSDGW
-359 SDIPKSFFAV
+359 SDIPKSVFAV

-390 PAKIEVRWE
+390 PAKISVRWE
-399 RNLDEATKQK
+399 RNLGEDTKQK

-436 VFTLGDNSLAKAM
+436 VFTLGDNSLAEAM
-449 SIINNR
+449 DIINNR
-455 ATDGYFPRLNLQT
+455 ATDGYFPRLGLHT

-483 FRLASENEVVFDR
+483 FRLASESELVFDR
-496 YDPERK
+496 YDPDRK
-502 DHYLCFDGF
+502 DLYLCFDGF
-511 KDGFYLIHKDD
+511 KDGFYLIHEEQVTGV
-522 LYAPRMEGM
+522 RFEGM

-668 QFT
+668 QLT

>member
-48 ESTATVAIKEFFLRD
+48 ESAATVAIKEFFLRD

-276 RAMQPLRRMRHQTVG
+276 RAMQPLRRIRHQTVD
-291 EFVDEAQRLLASAPL
+291 EFIDETQRLLASAPS
-306 SVGGPAASKPFA
+306 SVGGPAA
-318 DPVSSCRPYGEQ
+318 
-330 LFSGQPFGGSPSA
+330 PSA
-343 DVSTP
+343 DVPTP
-348 VGEATRRSDGW
+348 VGEAIRRSDGW
-359 SDIPKSFFAV
+359 SDSPKSVFAV
-369 RETIFPNDETT
+369 RETIIPNDETT

-399 RNLDEATKQK
+399 RNLGEDTKQK

-449 SIINNR
+449 DIINNR

-483 FRLASENEVVFDR
+483 FRLASENEVVIDH
-496 YDPERK
+496 YYSERK
-502 DHYLCFDGF
+502 DLYLCFDGF
-511 KDGFYLIHKDD
+511 KDGFYLIHEDD
-522 LYAPRMEGM
+522 VFGPRMEGM
-531 EYITKINAYTH
+531 EYITKIYARPH
-542 LFFDSYGMQIVCD
+542 LFSDDYGMQIVCD

-570 TQMMHEEMQPIGN
+570 TQLVHEEMQPIGN

-616 FSVHTLPGPAFGL
+616 LSVHTLPGPAFGF
-629 SYVGVKATDL
+629 SYVGVVATDL

-645 YKWIGSNF
+645 YKWTGSNF

-668 QFT
+668 QYT

>member
-242 GSVPP
+242 GCVPP

-265 GVPPAI
+265 GVPPAV

-291 EFVDEAQRLLASAPL
+291 EFVDEAQRLLASAPS
-306 SVGGPAASKPFA
+306 SVGGPAA
-318 DPVSSCRPYGEQ
+318 
-330 LFSGQPFGGSPSA
+330 PSA
-343 DVSTP
+343 DVPTP
-348 VGEATRRSDGW
+348 VGEAIRRSDGW
-359 SDIPKSFFAV
+359 SDSPKSAFAV
-369 RETIFPNDETT
+369 RETFFPNDETT
-380 DREGAVKEDR
+380 DREGAVKENR

-399 RNLDEATKQK
+399 RNLDENTKQK
-409 LRSFLSGMKRRRVW
+409 LRSFLSGMRRRRVW

-436 VFTLGDNSLAKAM
+436 VFTLGDNSLAQAM
-449 SIINNR
+449 NIINNR

-511 KDGFYLIHKDD
+511 KDGFYLIHKYD
-522 LYAPRMEGM
+522 LSAPWMEGM
-531 EYITKINAYTH
+531 EYITKIYARTH
-542 LFFDSYGMQIVCD
+542 LFSDDYGMQIVCD

-611 DNISD
+611 DNISN
-616 FSVHTLPGPAFGL
+616 FSVRTVPGPAFGL
-629 SYVGVKATDL
+629 PYVGVVATDL

-645 YKWIGSNF
+645 YKWTGSNF

-668 QFT
+668 QLT